1 MEQLK
6 HARIRNAVITVAVMG
21 AYAGEARAETITL
34 KNGTVLK
41 GTIEQMTE
49 ADVTIVADDIG
60 KLLVKRSTIQSINNS
75 AEVSQ
80 GASTAAGSA
89 GSPAGSDNSAPMLSG
104 SLGVGLGEMQFMLGT
119 TNFKIKDGPAV
130 HWDVLNY
137 RFYDG
142 LSFGIVG
149 DGIQNSRKNGEYATL
164 LMGGASLGWKSTSP
178 ILGFSGNVYSA
189 AIVYGRGQLKMKR
202 KGKCDLP
209 GACEEPTELPD
220 VFEPAELPAVN
231 ETFSGP
237 SAGLNLGFS
246 RFYSSGVGSHLGFS
260 ANQAWLTRS
269 QSDCQ
274 DPYFNDHM
282 GPDGDYIFDYRRGSC
297 RIEAL
302 TVTALAAYGGLS
314 YSF

>member
-34 KNGTVLK
+34 KNGTVIK

-189 AIVYGRGQLKMKR
+189 AIVYGRGQLKLKR
-202 KGKCDLP
+202 KADCDLP
-209 GACEEPTELPD
+209 GFCQKLTD
-220 VFEPAELPAVN
+220 LPAVN

-237 SAGLNLGFS
+237 SAGINLGFS
-246 RFYSSGVGSHLGFS
+246 RFYSSGAGTHLGIS

-269 QSDCQ
+269 KSDCS
-274 DPYFNDHM
+274 DDKEFWGESNDWPNSEFIH
-282 GPDGDYIFDYRRGSC
+282 GSC
-297 RIEAL
+297 RIQAL